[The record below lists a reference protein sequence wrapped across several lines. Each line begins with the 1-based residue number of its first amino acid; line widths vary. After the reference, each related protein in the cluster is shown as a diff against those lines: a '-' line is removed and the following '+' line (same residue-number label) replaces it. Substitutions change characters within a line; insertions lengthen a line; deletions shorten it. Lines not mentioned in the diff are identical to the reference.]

1 MSEKSSSNKERKARV
16 YTVMMVP
23 VTGQFVVLLED
34 IEGTRLL
41 PIWIGRGEG
50 ESILIKLQ
58 KVSLPRPI
66 THDLLVNILKTV
78 KFKIEKIVITDL
90 IDNTYYAEITIIREK
105 EKIVVDARPS
115 DAIAVALRCK
125 AKIFISQRVLD
136 KCPVVSKPISQKE
149 VDEFKQEL
157 ESLNPTD
164 FFKDLG
170 NLEG

>member
-1 MSEKSSSNKERKARV
+1 MPDKHNSNLEHKARV
-16 YTVMMVP
+16 YTVMMLP
-23 VTGQFVVLLED
+23 VTGQFVVLLEE

-58 KVSLPRPI
+58 QVSLPRPI
-66 THDLLVNILKTV
+66 THDLLVNILKSIN
-78 KFKIEKIVITDL
+78 FKIEKIVITDL
-90 IDNTYYAEITIIREK
+90 IDNTYYAEIMIIKDK
-105 EKIVVDARPS
+105 EKIVIDARPS

-125 AKIFISQRVLD
+125 AKIYISQRVLD

-157 ESLNPTD
+157 ESLKPSD
-164 FFKDLG
+164 FFKDIG
-170 NLEG
+170 NIDS

>member
-1 MSEKSSSNKERKARV
+1 MSDKPKANEERKARV

-23 VTGQFVVLLED
+23 VTGQFVVLLEE

-41 PIWIGRGEG
+41 PIWIGRSEG

-58 KVSLPRPI
+58 KVALPRPI

-78 KFKIEKIVITDL
+78 EFKIEKIVITDL
-90 IDNTYYAEITIIREK
+90 IDNTYYAEITILKDK
-105 EKIVVDARPS
+105 EKIVIDSRPS
-115 DAIAVALRCK
+115 DAIAVALRSK
-125 AKIFISQRVLD
+125 SKIFIAQRVLD

-157 ESLNPTD
+157 ESLNPSD

-170 NLEG
+170 NFDG